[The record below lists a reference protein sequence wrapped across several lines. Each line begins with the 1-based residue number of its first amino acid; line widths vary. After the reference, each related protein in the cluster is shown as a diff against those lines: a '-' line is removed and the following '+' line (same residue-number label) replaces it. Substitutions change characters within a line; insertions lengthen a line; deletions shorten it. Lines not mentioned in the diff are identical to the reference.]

1 MELVQQKL
9 GYRRVYLILQI
20 PQAYWDN
27 VTVFLLFNF
36 FAMVGNF
43 VAAFVSWPGPRFY
56 WILVF
61 GRLLFIP
68 FFMFCNYLPT
78 QRYPLPVL
86 ICNDWIYLIGAIIF
100 AFLAGYLS
108 SLGLMF
114 NPRYFI
120 QFDIDNLVY
129 KSFQRENISKL
140 CTPDRHGKFCSLYV
154 IKKT

>member
-120 QFDIDNLVY
+120 HSIQITQYIKVFRGKIFLNSAHPIDTA
-129 KSFQRENISKL
+129 SFVL
-140 CTPDRHGKFCSLYV
+140 FM
-154 IKKT
+154 